1 MTVTY
6 RDSEG
11 TVVDR
16 ITAFDPD
23 INPERWKKCAGCT
36 TLIPVVDPSFPE
48 WKAQDWHRKDADGN
62 EFCGECTDAIQD
74 AEQEAAEE
82 AEAAMADAR
91 NEARAAGLEP

>member
-6 RDSEG
+6 RDSDG
-11 TVVDR
+11 NVVDR

-36 TLIPVVDPSFPE
+36 TLIPVADPSFPE
-48 WKAQDWHRKDADGN
+48 WRAQDWHRRDADGN

-74 AEQEAAEE
+74 AEQEAAE
-82 AEAAMADAR
+82 ATAIGWQDAYD
-91 NEARAAGLEP
+91 EARAAGLEP